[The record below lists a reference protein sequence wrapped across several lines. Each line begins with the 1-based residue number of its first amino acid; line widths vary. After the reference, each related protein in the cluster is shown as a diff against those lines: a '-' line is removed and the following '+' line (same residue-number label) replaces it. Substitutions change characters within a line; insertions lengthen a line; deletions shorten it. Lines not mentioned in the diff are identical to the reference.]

1 MVEYKGVKLSVEREV
16 LFDKLNALLLLP
28 EIVLKSLDSTFAI
41 GLLLDLFLCCL
52 CFLLFLRRV
61 RQRKVST
68 LESEEDSR
76 AKPNAA
82 VCAGNDNA
90 LFLKFA

>member
-1 MVEYKGVKLSVEREV
+1 MRGVYSQGVKLSVEREV

-68 LESEEDSR
+68 LESL
-76 AKPNAA
+76 K
-82 VCAGNDNA
+82 DNKYVFPSVA
-90 LFLKFA
+90 IVTRSHRRG